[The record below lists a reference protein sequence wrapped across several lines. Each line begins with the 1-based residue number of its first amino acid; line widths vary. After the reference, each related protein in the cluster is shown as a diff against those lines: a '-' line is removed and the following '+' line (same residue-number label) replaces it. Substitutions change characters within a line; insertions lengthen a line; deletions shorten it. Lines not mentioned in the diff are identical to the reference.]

1 MVPAKQRNDLYVE
14 LTKDEQKQY
23 KEMLREVFGRWKV
36 EKPTIGHMPKIQEFL
51 IEKKMPRLV
60 EMVDEFLDIETVGG
74 CPDYESC
81 ERFSPSIANQFDKY
95 FDWFQKRFP
104 EDADKGVEQMFVNRA
119 ALVPEFAKI
128 ACVSVA
134 FVTEKGE
141 TKIQSFSD
149 TDEKKLLIEVQKLLR
164 RIGELGF
171 FLCGH
176 NVKGFDIP
184 MLAKRMIMN
193 GLLPP
198 KILPGHDTK
207 PWEIKALDTKE
218 LWQYGGY
225 GSIASLGSGLS
236 SSSIS
241 NGGFSSRFM
250 FEIGI
255 LVMFETTS

>member
-1 MVPAKQRNDLYVE
+1 MINIPL
-14 LTKDEQKQY
+14 
-23 KEMLREVFGRWKV
+23 
-36 EKPTIGHMPKIQEFL
+36 EKLLFI
-51 IEKKMPRLV
+51 
-60 EMVDEFLDIETVGG
+60 DIETVGIE
-74 CPDYESC
+74 PDWNSLGKNKTEL
-81 ERFSPSIANQFDKY
+81 QFQFIKY

-104 EDADKGVEQMFVNRA
+104 EDADKDYSQMFVNRA
-119 ALVPEFAKI
+119 ALVPEFARI

-141 TKIQSFSD
+141 TKMQSFSNEN
-149 TDEKKLLIEVQKLLR
+149 EKDLLQDVQKLLR
-164 RIGELGF
+164 RVGELGF

-184 MLAKRMIMN
+184 MLAKRMIIN

-225 GSIASLGSGLS
+225 GTIASLELMCVSMGVES
-236 SSSIS
+236 SKNMEVTGNKVHEAYWTNKDIK
-241 NGGFSSRFM
+241 
-250 FEIGI
+250 GI
-255 LVMFETTS
+255 VEYCEKDVLVLIDVIKKITTLT

>member
-1 MVPAKQRNDLYVE
+1 MINIPL
-14 LTKDEQKQY
+14 
-23 KEMLREVFGRWKV
+23 
-36 EKPTIGHMPKIQEFL
+36 EKLLFI
-51 IEKKMPRLV
+51 
-60 EMVDEFLDIETVGG
+60 DIETVGIQ
-74 CPDYESC
+74 PDWESL
-81 ERFSPSIANQFDKY
+81 EKSNLELSFVFENY

-104 EDADKGVEQMFVNRA
+104 EDADKPVGQMFVNRA
-119 ALVPEFAKI
+119 ALVPEFARI

-141 TKIQSFSD
+141 TKMQSFSNEN
-149 TDEKKLLIEVQKLLR
+149 EKDLLQDVQKLLR
-164 RIGELGF
+164 RVGELGF

-184 MLAKRMIMN
+184 MLAKRMIIN

-225 GSIASLGSGLS
+225 GTIASLELMCVSMGVES
-236 SSSIS
+236 SKNMEVTGNKVHEAYWTNKDIK
-241 NGGFSSRFM
+241 
-250 FEIGI
+250 GI
-255 LVMFETTS
+255 VEYCEKDVLVLIDVIKKITTLI

>member
-1 MVPAKQRNDLYVE
+1 MISIP
-14 LTKDEQKQY
+14 LTK
-23 KEMLREVFGRWKV
+23 
-36 EKPTIGHMPKIQEFL
+36 FL
-51 IEKKMPRLV
+51 
-60 EMVDEFLDIETVGG
+60 FLDIETVGIE
-74 CPDYESC
+74 PDWDSLKKNREPLS
-81 ERFSPSIANQFDKY
+81 FQFENY

-119 ALVPEFAKI
+119 ALVPEFSRI

-134 FVTEKGE
+134 FVTDKGE
-141 TKIQSFSD
+141 TKMQSFSD
-149 TDEKKLLIEVQKLLR
+149 PDEKKLLKDVQKLLH
-164 RIGELGF
+164 RIGNLGF

-184 MLAKRMIMN
+184 VLAKRMIMN

-225 GSIASLGSGLS
+225 GSIASLELMCVCLGVESSKTMEVTGNKVHEAFWVKKDYEGIVKYCEKDVSVLIDVVSKLMTLS
-236 SSSIS
+236 
-241 NGGFSSRFM
+241 
-250 FEIGI
+250 
-255 LVMFETTS
+255 

>member
-1 MVPAKQRNDLYVE
+1 MINTP
-14 LTKDEQKQY
+14 LTK
-23 KEMLREVFGRWKV
+23 L
-36 EKPTIGHMPKIQEFL
+36 L
-51 IEKKMPRLV
+51 
-60 EMVDEFLDIETVGG
+60 FLDIETVGIQ
-74 CPDYESC
+74 PEWDSLESNRP
-81 ERFSPSIANQFDKY
+81 ELAFQFRNY

-134 FVTEKGE
+134 FVTDKGE
-141 TKIQSFSD
+141 TKVQSFSD
-149 TDEKKLLIEVQKLLR
+149 TDEKKLLIDVQKLLR

-225 GSIASLGSGLS
+225 GSIASLELMCVCMGVES
-236 SSSIS
+236 SKNMEVTGNKVHDAYWTKNDIK
-241 NGGFSSRFM
+241 
-250 FEIGI
+250 GI
-255 LVMFETTS
+255 VEYCEKDVLVLIDVIKKITTLE